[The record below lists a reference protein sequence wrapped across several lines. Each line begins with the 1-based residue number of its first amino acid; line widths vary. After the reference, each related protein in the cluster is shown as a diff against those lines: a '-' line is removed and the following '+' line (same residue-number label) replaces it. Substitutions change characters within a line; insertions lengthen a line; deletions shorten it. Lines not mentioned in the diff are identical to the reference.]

1 MRLKLS
7 FEYWNGHLWKPIPEC
22 SDNLN
27 KFQVSAKS
35 GYEGSIAFRCP
46 TDLEE
51 TDVGGERSYWIR
63 IVLASGDY
71 GREELKKEEVV
82 IMIPTDE
89 SKVVKTTWSI
99 DRSKIL
105 PPSLDSI
112 CLEHT
117 TAEALYLDGCV
128 AMNNLEYTDFTDE
141 IQADDQAS
149 SDVQAFSPFVLMED
163 TAPAI
168 YLGFKEKLGRGN
180 YSIFF
185 SISKAKE
192 RAGLKIRWF
201 FWGADGSGSGW
212 RSLDAS
218 DNTDHLTRSDT
229 IEFLGPEWQERKSI
243 FGMDLYWL
251 RGEVEGDPGAI
262 PALIGIRPNTVWAEQ
277 VETIKDEILGSSRS
291 EKSQV
296 FAVANF
302 PVISSEIWIREGKPL
317 FEAEKRFLQALG
329 HEVEDVLDGAGKSVD
344 AWVLWTGVP
353 DFYGSDRNSRHY
365 QLDALAGH
373 IIFGDGIRG
382 MIPPAG
388 SENIRASYRIGGGV
402 KGNVSANEISAFRT
416 PVAGLDGVTNHEA
429 AQGGSDG
436 EDLSSALERGPRMLK
451 SMERAVTPEDFEALA
466 KASSSS
472 IARTKCLL
480 EENRL
485 SVIVIPKGDEEKP
498 KPSYGLLDV
507 VSRYLAERMPATM
520 SSHDLS
526 VDGPNYVEVSVYADV
541 VPITLEGAALLE
553 KRITDRLKSYLH
565 PLQGG
570 PDGKGWGFAR
580 SVQIS
585 DIYALIEGT
594 DGVDH
599 VQTLKIKS
607 DTAISGSQMVAS
619 GDHRITIKPEAVK

>member
-1 MRLKLS
+1 M
-7 FEYWNGHLWKPIPEC
+7 
-22 SDNLN
+22 
-27 KFQVSAKS
+27 
-35 GYEGSIAFRCP
+35 
-46 TDLEE
+46 
-51 TDVGGERSYWIR
+51 
-63 IVLASGDY
+63 
-71 GREELKKEEVV
+71 
-82 IMIPTDE
+82 
-89 SKVVKTTWSI
+89 
-99 DRSKIL
+99 
-105 PPSLDSI
+105 
-112 CLEHT
+112 
-117 TAEALYLDGCV
+117 
-128 AMNNLEYTDFTDE
+128 
-141 IQADDQAS
+141 
-149 SDVQAFSPFVLMED
+149 
-163 TAPAI
+163 
-168 YLGFKEKLGRGN
+168 
-180 YSIFF
+180 
-185 SISKAKE
+185 
-192 RAGLKIRWF
+192 
-201 FWGADGSGSGW
+201 
-212 RSLDAS
+212 
-218 DNTDHLTRSDT
+218 
-229 IEFLGPEWQERKSI
+229 
-243 FGMDLYWL
+243 
-251 RGEVEGDPGAI
+251 
-262 PALIGIRPNTVWAEQ
+262 
-277 VETIKDEILGSSRS
+277 
-291 EKSQV
+291 
-296 FAVANF
+296 
-302 PVISSEIWIREGKPL
+302 
-317 FEAEKRFLQALG
+317 
-329 HEVEDVLDGAGKSVD
+329 D

-416 PVAGLDGVTNHEA
+416 PVAGLDGVTNHES

-498 KPSYGLLDV
+498 KPSSGLIDV

-526 VDGPNYVEVSVYADV
+526 VHGPIYVDLSVYADV

-599 VQTLKIKS
+599 VQTLKIKG

-619 GDHRITIKPEAVK
+619 GDHRVTIKPEAAK